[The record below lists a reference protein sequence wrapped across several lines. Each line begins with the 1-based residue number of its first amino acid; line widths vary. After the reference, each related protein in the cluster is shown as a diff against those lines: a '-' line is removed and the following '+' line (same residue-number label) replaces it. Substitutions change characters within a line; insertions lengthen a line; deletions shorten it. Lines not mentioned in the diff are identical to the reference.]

1 MCLFYIWD
9 DESKTIY
16 FGRALGSIPE
26 TGIHRQVQSSNT
38 RSEGNSTQSQSWVSL
53 TLVHFG
59 APFPETSSTKTAD
72 STLPLNFFKLLVQ
85 WLRTTLRTTYLHPRP
100 EILRWEYYNPQFREG
115 AMEIQSESVHKS
127 WQEIGRGMIP
137 TTIQA
142 SCLQVPGFLH
152 CTMLLFKSMKISIF
166 LRLHS
171 WRDKSLLPYLR

>member
-1 MCLFYIWD
+1 MM
-9 DESKTIY
+9 KVKP
-16 FGRALGSIPE
+16 SILAEPWVPFRRQAF
-26 TGIHRQVQSSNT
+26 TDRCTQAIHIQK
-38 RSEGNSTQSQSWVSL
+38 EILPQSQSWVSP

-85 WLRTTLRTTYLHPRP
+85 WLRTTLRTTYLHPRT

-127 WQEIGRGMIP
+127 CQEIGRGVIP